1 MITPTPV
8 PWCTRWRLAR
18 RWCCRR
24 RRELSQA
31 VVPIH
36 FGGFELAPFY
46 LPVADPLGRFER
58 AGTADGVAVT
68 PLAVGGV
75 M

>member
-1 MITPTPV
+1 
-8 PWCTRWRLAR
+8 
-18 RWCCRR
+18 
-24 RRELSQA
+24 
-31 VVPIH
+31 VPIH